1 MIAKQI
7 RLKPS
12 TIKWIEKQAEK
23 EGLTFSTMLRTIL
36 EREEF
41 RDEIVNQF
49 NKKKRGK

>member
-1 MIAKQI
+1 MITKQV

-12 TIKWIEKQAEK
+12 TTKWIEDQAKK

-41 RDEIVNQF
+41 RDEITKKF
-49 NKKKRGK
+49 DKKRGK